1 MLAKYKLQKFLGQGK
16 YGHVLQC
23 LKLETKETVAVKF
36 LKEIKGNNREMA
48 RALNALKGIGVIHT
62 DLKLDN
68 IMLMDCKRQP
78 FRVKLIDFGL
88 ALETFQVRPGMSVQP
103 LWYRSPEVILGN
115 PFTEAIDIWSL
126 GMTMAH
132 LLLGFP
138 LWKAYLEYDVLRF
151 TVDLLGQPPVK
162 LLDDGKNTALF
173 CRRQNTY
180 LHSNP
185 WTLKAPAEFFIE
197 TGIRPV
203 ETRIHRFTNLDELK
217 TFPKHKE
224 QNSAQAAERSAC
236 VELLKEMLQ
245 VDPQKR
251 ITPCQILAHPFITR
265 DYLSSSQTRLGR
277 PTKLHKTLCLQTLQ
291 DKLDNYQKTK
301 DNVYLIMESVSDDD
315 TICSDL
321 SSSVDSDDMII
332 PVVPPNSRVETST
345 SVSHQD
351 SSDVSKRKD
360 RRKKKGIR
368 GFFSRLK
375 RILLPCF
382 SASDDDDGDVAVSY
396 VLVPFLLITIIG
408 IATAVI
414 MYIRKKRRIDRLR
427 HQLLPV
433 YTYDPS
439 EELNEAEQEML
450 WREEDTR
457 V

>member
-36 LKEIKGNNREMA
+36 LKEKKDDNREMA

-132 LLLGFP
+132 LLLGSS
-138 LWKAYLEYDVLRF
+138 LWKPYLEYDVLRF

-173 CRRQNTY
+173 YHRQNTY

-185 WTLKAPAEFFIE
+185 WTLKAPAEFFTE

-217 TFPKHKE
+217 TFPKHKK

-368 GFFSRLK
+368 GFFARLK

-382 SASDDDDGDVAVSY
+382 SLSDDDG
-396 VLVPFLLITIIG
+396 
-408 IATAVI
+408 
-414 MYIRKKRRIDRLR
+414 
-427 HQLLPV
+427 
-433 YTYDPS
+433 
-439 EELNEAEQEML
+439 E
-450 WREEDTR
+450 
-457 V
+457 